1 MPDKEYNPPS
11 FSIRLIKGLCK
22 RELAEEIEG
31 NLIEFYSIS
40 REQGKSFP
48 LLRYWFEVFN
58 YFRPSF
64 LKLFKLKTQGS
75 MFIFNPKIAVRNLI
89 KHRSSTIIS
98 LLGFIVGLTSVIF
111 LYFYVENELNYDA
124 FHADRDQIYRL
135 YRTSQDESG
144 ATYDIGVS
152 SPPYAEALKND
163 FSSAIQSTLRVS
175 MEDKLVAYGDKRIY
189 EDHVMVADSNFFEFF
204 SFPLKYGNPETVL
217 DEMFNVVLS
226 EELAEKYFGDENPIG
241 KQLEINHNGQYVVAG
256 IFSKP
261 ENKTHLEF
269 DMVLSMNRYIPQEWF
284 KGWWNN
290 FAFTYI
296 KTTADQIP
304 YLNAHFPDF
313 MEKYLGE
320 DFKRNNSKIGL
331 RAISLNDVHFHTA
344 RYDSIQTGSLTSVL
358 IIASVAIAIL
368 FIACFNYINLSIA
381 QSHKRAK
388 EVGIR
393 KVLGVDKKR
402 LTFQFLGESIV
413 ILLVAITVACAL
425 SVVLRESLN
434 AFFGLDVTYQWND
447 INVRYFFGALMVVVV
462 LASGLYPALLLAS
475 FDPLRVLKSNKPLL
489 GKNIFVRKGLIIT
502 QFSLSIFLIIVTM
515 LIYIQI
521 GYMNDKDLGY
531 DSSAILIIDTD
542 QDIRSKYDQFRQR
555 LIEYPDVKEVTVAS
569 GIPSGFHDNYGIHFA
584 EDKAV
589 RVHTVF
595 ADPYYLKTFDIPVV
609 AGRGFDDQF
618 STDAEQAMMISESAW
633 RATGLS
639 QEELIGKKVKIP
651 FREWDRTVI
660 GIFQDYHFKTL
671 RDEMAPLAIIMGQ
684 DQRRI
689 AIKMT
694 SQTPAATV
702 SKIEELYNE
711 IAPSFPMKSWL
722 LQEDLEVLYQ
732 TEDQQAKVFTVFSG
746 ISIGLACMGILG
758 LAAFSAQQRQKELSI
773 RKVLGASIQQ
783 VIFLI
788 STEFLLLIGIAVVVA
803 VPVSWYFMTQ
813 WLQDFAYRIDI
824 VDYWPLFLLG
834 GALTAVVAFLT
845 IGIKTYKTAASN
857 PAEIIKYE

>member
-1 MPDKEYNPPS
+1 MPDRDHNPPAL
-11 FSIRLIKGLCK
+11 SIRLIKGLCK
-22 RELAEEIEG
+22 KELAEEIEG
-31 NLIEFYSIS
+31 NLIEFYSIVK
-40 REQGKSFP
+40 EEKKSF
-48 LLRYWFEVFN
+48 LYFRYWFEVLN
-58 YFRPSF
+58 YIRPSF
-64 LKLFKLKTQGS
+64 LKLFKLKTQGP
-75 MFIFNPKIAVRNLI
+75 MFIFNPKIAVRNLM
-89 KHRSSTIIS
+89 KHRGSTAIS
-98 LLGFIVGLTSVIF
+98 LLGFIVGLTSVVF
-111 LYFYVENELNYDA
+111 LYFYIENELNYDA
-124 FHADRDQIYRL
+124 FHTDGDEIYRL

-144 ATYDIGVS
+144 ETYDIGVS
-152 SPPYAEALKND
+152 SPPFAEALKND

-175 MEDKLVAYGDKRIY
+175 MEDKLVVYGDKRIY

-217 DEMFNVVLS
+217 DEMFSVVMS
-226 EELAEKYFGDENPIG
+226 EELALKYFGDEDPIG
-241 KQLEINHNGQYVVAG
+241 KQLEINQNTQYVVTG

-269 DMVLSMNRYIPQEWF
+269 DMILSMNLYIPQQWF
-284 KGWWNN
+284 DGWWSN
-290 FAFTYI
+290 FAFTYV
-296 KTTADQIP
+296 KTKPDQIP
-304 YLNAHFPDF
+304 YLQSQFPDF

-320 DFKRNNSKIGL
+320 DFKRNNNKNGIKLIALG
-331 RAISLNDVHFHTA
+331 DVHFHNA
-344 RYDSIQTGSLTSVL
+344 RYDPIKTGSLSSVI

-388 EVGIR
+388 EVGVR

-402 LTFQFLGESIV
+402 LTLQFLGESIL
-413 ILLVAITVACAL
+413 ILLVAISIAIGL
-425 SVVLRESLN
+425 SILLRETLN
-434 AFFGLDVTYQWND
+434 AFFGLEVTYRWND
-447 INVRYFFGALMVVVV
+447 INVRYFFGSLLVVVV

-531 DSSAILIIDTD
+531 DSSSMLVIDTD
-542 QDIRSKYDQFRQR
+542 RDIRSKYDQFRNR
-555 LIEYPDVKEVTVAS
+555 LMEYPEVKEMTVAS
-569 GIPSGFHDNYGIHFA
+569 GIPSGFHDNYGIHFT
-584 EDKAV
+584 EDQAV

-618 STDAEQAMMISESAW
+618 TTDAEQAMMISESAW
-633 RATGLS
+633 KATGLS
-639 QEELIGKKVKIP
+639 QEEIIGKTVKIP

-660 GIFQDYHFKTL
+660 GIFQDYHFKSL

-689 AIKMT
+689 AIKMET
-694 SQTPAATV
+694 NNPAETV
-702 SKIEELYNE
+702 SKIEELYSE
-711 IAPSFPMKSWL
+711 IAPSYPMKSWL

-732 TEDQQAKVFTVFSG
+732 EEDQQAKVFTVFSG

-803 VPVSWYFMTQ
+803 VPVSWYFMSQ
-813 WLQDFAYRIDI
+813 WLQDFAYRIEI
-824 VDYWPLFLLG
+824 INYWPLFLLG
-834 GALTAVVAFLT
+834 GALTAIVAFLT